1 MSLVQLLSTTDA
13 EEDKEK
19 ADEMNELVKK
29 LHARET
35 EVIELQKKVIDL
47 YEQLHKR

>member
-1 MSLVQLLSTTDA
+1 VNALTQ
-13 EEDKEK
+13 
-19 ADEMNELVKK
+19 K
-29 LHARET
+29 LQQRDS